1 MNSECMI
8 KSLLLF
14 SVIFLIIK
22 CLFNKETF
30 VNIDLTSEKISEKI
44 KKFKPVE
51 VEIDNDY
58 VFVTLRQLEKDKQ
71 KLVIDKLL
79 NDSKFMDVKESKEEV
94 EKGFFYKT
102 PIFLV
107 PKKEVISNNKLNFI
121 LISVSGAYALSPKSD
136 KILDQ
141 EYLFYNEQLG
151 LLYSA
156 RGGSN
161 DDIVRINQDGFTNL
175 FGLNTNWKDT
185 KLLSIEKIKNKN
197 LKLNIKVN

>member
-14 SVIFLIIK
+14 LVIFLIIK

-175 FGLNTNWKDT
+175 FGLDTNWKDT
-185 KLLSIEKIKNKN
+185 KLLSIKKIKNKN

>member
-1 MNSECMI
+1 MI

-175 FGLNTNWKDT
+175 FGLDTNWKDT
-185 KLLSIEKIKNKN
+185 KLLSIKKIKNKN

>member
-14 SVIFLIIK
+14 LVIFLIIK

-51 VEIDNDY
+51 IEIDNDY

-107 PKKEVISNNKLNFI
+107 PKKEVISNNYLNFI

-175 FGLNTNWKDT
+175 FGLDTNWKDT
-185 KLLSIEKIKNKN
+185 KLLSIKKIKNKN

>member
-14 SVIFLIIK
+14 LVIFLIIK

-107 PKKEVISNNKLNFI
+107 PKKEVISNNYLNFI

-175 FGLNTNWKDT
+175 FGLDTNWKDT
-185 KLLSIEKIKNKN
+185 KLLSIKKIKNKN